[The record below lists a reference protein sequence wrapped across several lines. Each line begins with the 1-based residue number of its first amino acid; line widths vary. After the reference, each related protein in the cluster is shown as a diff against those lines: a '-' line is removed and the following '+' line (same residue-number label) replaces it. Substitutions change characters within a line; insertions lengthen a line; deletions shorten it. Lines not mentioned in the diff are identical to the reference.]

1 MSSERSN
8 QQPSF
13 PLISHPTN
21 AAHHFGAEAE
31 GGSGLVSSEGNSFI
45 MKKTTTTSIMKSS
58 KNCTSRPIAY
68 RYSWKK

>member
-21 AAHHFGAEAE
+21 AAHQFGSEAE
-31 GGSGLVSSEGNSFI
+31 QGGGFVSS
-45 MKKTTTTSIMKSS
+45 
-58 KNCTSRPIAY
+58 
-68 RYSWKK
+68 